1 MASDRTAV
9 ANKKTPNYL
18 PTIVISTLKNILA
31 CSDDRRGAQLYRI
44 AVELSVLLNIIAATN
59 HFSKEEVRELR
70 ESCEEEVKRLNGTL
84 RLDDAVRWQNS

>member
-1 MASDRTAV
+1 MLQTKNTELSSDDCH
-9 ANKKTPNYL
+9 L
-18 PTIVISTLKNILA
+18 HSENILA